1 MFLLMEINDFIKETY
16 ATIAPHLNEKQLR
29 LLAAAEAKVLGYGG
43 VTTIATLTNLS
54 RPTITKA
61 LNELSEITEANID
74 ARIRRPGGG
83 RKKTKDTDPEL
94 VVLLEHLV
102 EPETSGAPMSPLR
115 WTCKSTRQLSRI
127 LTEAGHPISHKVVAE
142 LLKEQGYSLQ
152 ANRKTLEGGDH
163 PDRDDQFRYI
173 NKQASTFLNQGLP
186 VISVDTKKKELVGQY
201 MNGGKEWNP
210 SGNPVNVNVYDFIN
224 PEVGKAIP
232 YGIYDIA
239 RNSGWV
245 NVGCDHDTSAFAVES
260 IRRWW
265 NTMGSNLYPNAS
277 KLLICADGGGS
288 NGSWVRLWKFE
299 LQSFCD
305 ETGLEVTIAHFPP
318 GTSKWNKIEHR
329 LFSHISMNWRGRP
342 LISHEVVVDLISA
355 TTTQKGL
362 TVSAQL
368 DKDTYPLKIKVSDEQ
383 MAQLNLHRHLFH
395 GDWNY
400 TVRPRE
406 SQ

>member
-1 MFLLMEINDFIKETY
+1 MEINDFIKESY
-16 ATIAPHLNEKQLR
+16 GTIAPHLNEKQLR

-43 VTTIATLTNLS
+43 VTIISALTNLS

-61 LNELSEITEANID
+61 LKELSESTDANND
-74 ARIRRPGGG
+74 GRIRRLGGG

-94 VVLLEHLV
+94 VALLDRLV
-102 EPETSGAPMSPLR
+102 EPDTSGDPMSPLR
-115 WTCKSTRQLSRI
+115 WTCKSTRQLSRVS
-127 LTEAGHPISHKVVAE
+127 TDAGHPVSHKVVAE

-173 NKQASTFLNQGLP
+173 NKQASTFINQSFP

-201 MNGGKEWNP
+201 KNGGKEWNP
-210 SGNPVNVNVYDFIN
+210 SGYPVDVNVYDFIN
-224 PEVGKAIP
+224 PEIGKAIP

-265 NTMGSNLYPNAS
+265 NTMGSKLYLGID

-288 NGSWVRLWKFE
+288 NGSRVRLWKHE
-299 LQSFCD
+299 LQCFSD
-305 ETGLEVTIAHFPP
+305 ETGLEVTVSHFPP

-329 LFSHISMNWRGRP
+329 LFSHISINWRGRP

-355 TTTQKGL
+355 TTTRKGL

-368 DKDTYPLKIKVSDEQ
+368 DQDNYPLKIKVSDEQ

-400 TVRPRE
+400 TIRPRE
-406 SQ
+406 NWRT